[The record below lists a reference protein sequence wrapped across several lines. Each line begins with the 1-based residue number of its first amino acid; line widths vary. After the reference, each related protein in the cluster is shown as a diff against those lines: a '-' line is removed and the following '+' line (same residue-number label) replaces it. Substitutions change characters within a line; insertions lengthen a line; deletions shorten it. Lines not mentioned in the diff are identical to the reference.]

1 MRTSLLREPSGR
13 ADARRA
19 LLHLGC
25 RKRRRSRI
33 GSMRGIEQIPW
44 IYDAMCAVA
53 EWQGMRR
60 WREWVARGARG
71 RTLDLGCGTGRSLP
85 LFPQGATAIGIDPS
99 ADALRRARRRAPE
112 VPLVR

>member
-25 RKRRRSRI
+25 RKGRRSRI
-33 GSMRGIEQIPW
+33 GNMRGIEQIPW

-53 EWQGMRR
+53 EWQGMGR
-60 WREWVARGARG
+60 WRQWLAGGARG
-71 RTLDLGCGTGRSLP
+71 RTLGLGCGTRRSAP
-85 LFPQGATAIGIDPS
+85 LFLSEVHPIGSYPS
-99 ADALRRARRRAPE
+99 ADSLLRALR
-112 VPLVR
+112 V